1 MNTSYNI
8 SEILEA
14 IDELNNHKKNK
25 KIKEKTVLKLN
36 IYKNKEDIP
45 PNTLKLIEESEK
57 NLKN

>member
-36 IYKNKEDIP
+36 IYKKKEDIP